1 MIAEAAG
8 ARGGGSCSTGSARS
22 GVTAAPRG
30 YLHGMTTQEWGLER
44 TAAVRGETRE
54 QVLDRNVA
62 ELLQELRVVLTG
74 VQILFAFLLTLPF
87 TARFGHLDA
96 RSQLLYAVTLLST
109 ALATVVLIAPVSFHR
124 LLFRRGAKEQLVAF
138 GARAMAGALL
148 LLLVS
153 IGSGLLLVL
162 DVTLPR
168 STAAACTG
176 VVVLSAIVA
185 WYCLPLRHRWRP
197 RA

>member
-1 MIAEAAG
+1 MAG
-8 ARGGGSCSTGSARS
+8 K
-22 GVTAAPRG
+22 
-30 YLHGMTTQEWGLER
+30 QWGLER
-44 TAAVRGETRE
+44 TAELRGETPE

-87 TARFGHLDA
+87 TARFGDLPNLP
-96 RSQLLYAVTLLST
+96 RTLYAVTLLSA
-109 ALATVVLIAPVSFHR
+109 ALATVVLVAPVSFHR
-124 LLFRRGAKEQLVAF
+124 MLFRRGRKAQLVVFADH
-138 GARAMAGALL
+138 AMAVALG

-168 STAAACTG
+168 ALALTCTA
-176 VVVLSAIVA
+176 VVLFAALVA
-185 WYCLPLRHRWRP
+185 WYFMPLRHRWHDR
-197 RA
+197 

>member
-1 MIAEAAG
+1 M
-8 ARGGGSCSTGSARS
+8 
-22 GVTAAPRG
+22 TA
-30 YLHGMTTQEWGLER
+30 QEWGLER

-124 LLFRRGAKEQLVAF
+124 LLFRRGAKEQLVTF
-138 GARAMAGALL
+138 GARAMTGALL

-168 STAAACTG
+168 STAAVCTG
-176 VVVLSAIVA
+176 AVVLSAIVA